1 MERGEQVEVPV
12 EKDRL
17 KVRLSLK
24 WSIRN
29 LIYNALPFVSLLNLK
44 MLNMLILLIMWI
56 KLYLIMVFFLRGKKI
71 NTRQKI

>member
-1 MERGEQVEVPV
+1 MEREEQVEVPV

>member
-1 MERGEQVEVPV
+1 MEVPV

>member
-1 MERGEQVEVPV
+1 MEVPV

-44 MLNMLILLIMWI
+44 MLNMLILLIMLI
-56 KLYLIMVFFLRGKKI
+56 KLYFIMVFFLRGKKI